1 MSYSSTNITHLTKN
15 NRDSVLK
22 RLPAGGYHVGN
33 RCIIEAIPF
42 CASMPEQQ
50 PLEYLDSFVGQRALR
65 YPSLQL
71 LAFSEDELLSFKTF
85 MGSKQTL
92 RTNSS
97 FLRSES
103 KPVALNYTCCCHANM
118 LALLTLHFAL

>member
-1 MSYSSTNITHLTKN
+1 
-15 NRDSVLK
+15 
-22 RLPAGGYHVGN
+22 
-33 RCIIEAIPF
+33 
-42 CASMPEQQ
+42 MPEQQ

-97 FLRSES
+97 FLTSES

-118 LALLTLHFAL
+118 LSLLTLHFAL